1 MDSLQAA
8 MRRVRAEV
16 MQPYTSIRM
25 QTSQLHNL
33 HTTADT
39 LRHVLH
45 RLKLV
50 SRLKVSPPTTPM
62 IDQIKNDEPRVAG
75 HKFQICSIVGLPG
88 SLMHQEGLSSL
99 CLQHSLF
106 ERLK

>member
-1 MDSLQAA
+1 MLDFRAAVLRAAQKRHKKKLHLLTARAGGQGINLSVDSLQAA

-16 MQPYTSIRM
+16 MQPYASIRM

-33 HTTADT
+33 HTTADV

-50 SRLKVSPPTTPM
+50 ARLKVSPPDPF
-62 IDQIKNDEPRVAG
+62 
-75 HKFQICSIVGLPG
+75 HKT
-88 SLMHQEGLSSL
+88 LS
-99 CLQHSLF
+99 CWT
-106 ERLK
+106 

>member
-1 MDSLQAA
+1 MLRQGINLSVDSLQAA

-16 MQPYTSIRM
+16 MQPYSSIRL

-33 HTTADT
+33 HTTADV

-50 SRLKVSPPTTPM
+50 SRLKVRP
-62 IDQIKNDEPRVAG
+62 
-75 HKFQICSIVGLPG
+75 L
-88 SLMHQEGLSSL
+88 LSCYSL
-99 CLQHSLF
+99 CT
-106 ERLK
+106 